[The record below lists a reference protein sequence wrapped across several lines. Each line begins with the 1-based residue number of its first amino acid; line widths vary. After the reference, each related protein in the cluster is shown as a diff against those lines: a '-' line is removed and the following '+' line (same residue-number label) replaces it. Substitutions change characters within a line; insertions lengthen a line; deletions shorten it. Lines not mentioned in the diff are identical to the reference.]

1 LTLQEIIDIIK
12 LQMESEKM
20 RHLIKKPIV
29 LIGMMGSGKSTIGRR
44 LAGKL
49 NLQCYDSDKIIED
62 REGLSVMDIF
72 EFRGESYFKA
82 REEEVITEI
91 LNYGAVVLS
100 TGGES
105 FLNDAVRNKIMN
117 QAISVWLKT
126 DVDTLFNRVSRR
138 NTRPQFQEGDKR
150 EFIEQMIERS
160 YPYLE
165 NADIVVESKDMEAH
179 FVVDTLMSKLKQY
192 LEQHYR

>member
-1 LTLQEIIDIIK
+1 
-12 LQMESEKM
+12 M
-20 RHLIKKPIV
+20 RHLIRKPIV

-72 EFRGESYFKA
+72 EFRGEPYFKA
-82 REEEVITEI
+82 KEEDVISEI
-91 LNYGAVVLS
+91 LSYGAVVLS

-105 FLNDAVRNKIMN
+105 FLNEAVRSKIMSG
-117 QAISVWLKT
+117 AISVWLKT
-126 DVDTLFNRVSRR
+126 DPDTLYNRVSRR
-138 NTRPQFQEGDKR
+138 NTRPQFQDVDKR
-150 EFIEQMIERS
+150 GFIQEMVEKS

-165 NADIVVESKDMEAH
+165 NADIIVESKDMEAH
-179 FVVDTLMSKLKQY
+179 FVVDTVISKLRHY
-192 LEQHYR
+192 LEQNSR

>member
-1 LTLQEIIDIIK
+1 
-12 LQMESEKM
+12 M